1 MTGSVDW
8 VAVRS
13 QGQLV
18 AESKDLYLSSV
29 EFRNGSRTALSP
41 RDRPR
46 TASSQLTEQM
56 RGFDEQ
62 ALSSLIG
69 HFQNWQANC
78 SLVLFEGFAKNIYK
92 NSKSWG
98 FHFLT

>member
-29 EFRNGSRTALSP
+29 EFRNGSEAAPDGKVSAIAASRHEAELPWTQISGEFGSQFDQKPPPFEAE
-41 RDRPR
+41 RPR
-46 TASSQLTEQM
+46 LKWCPARSYIDSNQPFSFAS
-56 RGFDEQ
+56 R
-62 ALSSLIG
+62 
-69 HFQNWQANC
+69 
-78 SLVLFEGFAKNIYK
+78 
-92 NSKSWG
+92 
-98 FHFLT
+98 